1 MMTFL
6 KFIIFFSITFAVLS
20 FFITLDGDIFS
31 PVGEGQV
38 VLDSGTY
45 EAFQLPEFASSMVD
59 SNYKSYFIEVEPGLI
74 ESSN

>member
-20 FFITLDGDIFS
+20 FFITRDGDIFS

-45 EAFQLPEFASSMVD
+45 
-59 SNYKSYFIEVEPGLI
+59 
-74 ESSN
+74 

>member
-20 FFITLDGDIFS
+20 FFITRDGDIFS

-45 EAFQLPEFASSMVD
+45 EAINF
-59 SNYKSYFIEVEPGLI
+59 
-74 ESSN
+74 